1 MNTLCLNP
9 QQERHERMAIA
20 PTSFAGAAAQQRAWQ
35 VRSERPL
42 LDWETPNETPAR
54 TKLPNSAEDRR
65 FESISL
71 QQRVCELSVLGAAK
85 AWKFDLATGEAVV
98 GRDPVPTYAIAE
110 RDGEILID
118 FRDPPATERRA
129 SALRGIE
136 AAIRDATTGAKS
148 PSDSPAR
155 KSNSRRC
162 SSRISRNK
170 FRVDASARNHA
181 IERSTAM
188 KLCAEVLG
196 NCLLLQ

>member
-1 MNTLCLNP
+1 MCVNP

-98 GRDPVPTYAIAE
+98 AGISMWRTPSSLSASTMALVTAARAGVVPPSPPERAPRPPRDPRSSAPTIAN
-110 RDGEILID
+110 
-118 FRDPPATERRA
+118 RA
-129 SALRGIE
+129 PHPLR
-136 AAIRDATTGAKS
+136 
-148 PSDSPAR
+148 
-155 KSNSRRC
+155 
-162 SSRISRNK
+162 
-170 FRVDASARNHA
+170 
-181 IERSTAM
+181 
-188 KLCAEVLG
+188 
-196 NCLLLQ
+196 

>member
-1 MNTLCLNP
+1 M
-9 QQERHERMAIA
+9 
-20 PTSFAGAAAQQRAWQ
+20 
-35 VRSERPL
+35 
-42 LDWETPNETPAR
+42 
-54 TKLPNSAEDRR
+54 
-65 FESISL
+65 
-71 QQRVCELSVLGAAK
+71 
-85 AWKFDLATGEAVV
+85 V

>member
-1 MNTLCLNP
+1 MRVWPRRLIFPSHKRERLDTMCFNP
-9 QQERHERMAIA
+9 QQERNERMAIA

-136 AAIRDATTGAKS
+136 ATIRDATTGAKS
-148 PSDSPAR
+148 PSDSP
-155 KSNSRRC
+155 
-162 SSRISRNK
+162 
-170 FRVDASARNHA
+170 
-181 IERSTAM
+181 
-188 KLCAEVLG
+188 LG
-196 NCLLLQ
+196 NRQSQVLLKDLAEQ

>member
-1 MNTLCLNP
+1 MCLNP

-35 VRSERPL
+35 VRSKGSCWIGKLQMKLRPERSCRTQPRTDGSNPSL
-42 LDWETPNETPAR
+42 SSTGSANFRFLAR
-54 TKLPNSAEDRR
+54 CESLEIRPRDRR
-65 FESISL
+65 GS
-71 QQRVCELSVLGAAK
+71 
-85 AWKFDLATGEAVV
+85 
-98 GRDPVPTYAIAE
+98 GRARPVPTYAIAE
-110 RDGEILID
+110 RDAEILID

-148 PSDSPAR
+148 PSDSPPR

-170 FRVDASARNHA
+170 FRVDASARNRA

-188 KLCAEVLG
+188 KLCAGVLG